1 MSAVEPNVQSPATV
15 TPIEARQ
22 QQSQMEE
29 IVNLPVEVKA
39 FGKTYYIKRFT
50 LGPATRALEFV
61 GPFGYLLK
69 TILSFP
75 RELNPATGKLE
86 VKATS
91 DQFTE
96 LAVTAVSISGPS
108 ALGLIAVATNEPV
121 EWLED
126 KDPFEGFAI
135 LAAVLEKNL
144 DFFSPENIERVT
156 KMFGGLQ
163 RAILSSGGTTATTSS
178 NTNMAL

>member
-1 MSAVEPNVQSPATV
+1 MSETAADTQVHA
-15 TPIEARQ
+15 EARQ

-39 FGKTYYIKRFT
+39 FGKTYEIKRFT
-50 LGPATRALEFV
+50 LGPATRALEYV

-75 RELNPATGKLE
+75 RDENGKVTAT
-86 VKATS
+86 A

-108 ALGLIAVATNEPV
+108 ALGLISVATNEPV

-135 LAAVLEKNL
+135 LAAILEKNL
-144 DFFSPENIERVT
+144 DFFSPANIERVT
-156 KMFGGLQ
+156 RMFGGLQ
-163 RAILSSGGTTATTSS
+163 RAILSYGGNTATTS
-178 NTNMAL
+178 

>member
-1 MSAVEPNVQSPATV
+1 MSTVESQVQPPTPPA
-15 TPIEARQ
+15 EAQQ
-22 QQSQMEE
+22 QQSQMTE
-29 IVNLPVEVKA
+29 IVNLPIEVKA

-69 TILSFP
+69 TIMAFP
-75 RELNPATGKLE
+75 RVKDADGKIQ
-86 VKATS
+86 VQATS
-91 DQFTE
+91 DQLTE

-108 ALGLIAVATNEPV
+108 ALGLISVATNEPV

-126 KDPFEGFAI
+126 KDPFEGFEI
-135 LAAVLEKNL
+135 LAAVLAKNL
-144 DFFSPENIERVT
+144 DFFSPANIERVT

-163 RAILSSGGTTATTSS
+163 RVILSSGGNTVTTSS
-178 NTNMAL
+178 STDTAP

>member
-1 MSAVEPNVQSPATV
+1 MSVAEPDVKSPVITPVETQ
-15 TPIEARQ
+15 R
-22 QQSQMEE
+22 QQSQMTE
-29 IVNLPVEVKA
+29 IVNLPVEVRA
-39 FGKTYYIKRFT
+39 FGKTYHIKRFT

-69 TILSFP
+69 TILAFP
-75 RELNPATGKLE
+75 RDANGK
-86 VKATS
+86 VTATS
-91 DQFTE
+91 DQLTE
-96 LAVTAVSISGPS
+96 LAITAVSISGPS

-156 KMFGGLQ
+156 KMFAGLQ
-163 RAILSSGGTTATTSS
+163 RAILSSGGSTATISS
-178 NTNMAL
+178 STATAP